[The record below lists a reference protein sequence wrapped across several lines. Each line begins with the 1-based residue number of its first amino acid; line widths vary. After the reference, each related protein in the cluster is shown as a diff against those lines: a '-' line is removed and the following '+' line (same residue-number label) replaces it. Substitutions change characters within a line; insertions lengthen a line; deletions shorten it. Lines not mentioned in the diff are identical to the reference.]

1 MTDSKVVN
9 EVANQKCAANLEV
22 AHAFIRWR
30 LLKRLLD
37 VVGSAFLLTLLSPVF
52 VILAG
57 LIGCLDGTPVFYR
70 RRVLG
75 PNGEF
80 DAYKFRTMVQNADAL
95 LAADATLQARFS
107 QQFKLKR
114 DPRVTRLGAWLRK
127 YSLDEL
133 PQLVNVLRGQMSLV
147 GPRMITAPEL
157 EKYGVYQRLLL
168 CVKPGLTGLW
178 QVRGR
183 QDVSYERRVQMDVQY
198 LRQWSLVL
206 DIAILLETPLRV
218 IRSNGAY

>member
-1 MTDSKVVN
+1 MSTNVRLNIAEETSVLRRQDQCSYPHVVKRAIDLLGSLVLLLLFSPLLLLIAFLILVTDRFPIIY
-9 EVANQKCAANLEV
+9 L
-22 AHAFIRWR
+22 RR
-30 LLKRLLD
+30 
-37 VVGSAFLLTLLSPVF
+37 VVG
-52 VILAG
+52 IE
-57 LIGCLDGTPVFYR
+57 
-70 RRVLG
+70 
-75 PNGEF
+75 GEF
-80 DAYKFRTMVQNADAL
+80 DAYKFRTMCRDADAIL
-95 LAADATLQARFS
+95 ETNPKLWEEFTRS
-107 QQFKLKR
+107 FKLQS
-114 DPRVTRLGAWLRK
+114 DPRVTRLGGWMRK

-133 PQLVNVLRGQMSLV
+133 PQLINVLRGQMSLV